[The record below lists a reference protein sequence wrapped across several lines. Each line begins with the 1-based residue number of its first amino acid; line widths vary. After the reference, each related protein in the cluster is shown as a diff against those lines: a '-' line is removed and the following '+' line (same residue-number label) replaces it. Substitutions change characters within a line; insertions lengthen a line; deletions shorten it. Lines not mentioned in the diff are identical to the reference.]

1 MNKYALTT
9 NIPLS
14 INTGRTDNQLP
25 LIYQRGQ
32 DEIKLHLSFKKEL
45 LHKFNYLKLISLP

>member
-32 DEIKLHLSFKKEL
+32 DETKLHLSFKKEL